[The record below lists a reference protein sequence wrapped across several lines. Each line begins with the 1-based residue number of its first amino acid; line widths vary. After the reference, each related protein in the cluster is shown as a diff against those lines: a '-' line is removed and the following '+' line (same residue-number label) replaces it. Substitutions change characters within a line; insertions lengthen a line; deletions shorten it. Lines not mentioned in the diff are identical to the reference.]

1 DNGLLL
7 GTHSYGKG
15 SVQRVR
21 YLPNKGKLNITWKEL
36 FTPQGFSFTKFSV
49 SPKLCTANR
58 DKISKQDPSTL
69 LKLIKLKI
77 NKNDAELKKTSI
89 LTDGKVPK
97 INNNCKILK
106 SKLGSNKDYDLQ
118 IALKILANKHLY
130 LELINHPMTI
140 DF

>member
-1 DNGLLL
+1 
-7 GTHSYGKG
+7 
-15 SVQRVR
+15 
-21 YLPNKGKLNITWKEL
+21 
-36 FTPQGFSFTKFSV
+36 
-49 SPKLCTANR
+49 
-58 DKISKQDPSTL
+58 
-69 LKLIKLKI
+69 LIKLKI
-77 NKNDAELKKTSI
+77 NENDAELKKTSI